1 MSEMLWLI
9 RKTLM
14 ETFRSKKSWFTYLG
28 LPIAGVLLSLT
39 LYSNAGSGT
48 IHVGIINQDGDQVIT
63 QDTIR
68 FIERLNSIKVTVID
82 EQTMREQ
89 IVSGELDSG
98 IVFESGFADSV
109 RKGAPAHLNIVS
121 VKGEQVT
128 AYVKAMLH
136 SYIGN
141 LAAIGKAAQA
151 DEAKF
156 TKLYTAYHEQSYK
169 LNTVTLQDTSNVT
182 RMTNQSIG
190 FLIMFMMFSAV
201 NMSEIILKEK
211 ENRTFLRLL
220 SSPMSARSYVFS
232 NIIVSIIILLLQII
246 VTLLVMKNVF
256 GIDAG
261 VSYGQMILP
270 LFVFALGAIAL
281 SLTTVAFAKSRAGAG
296 AFSNL
301 IIVPTCLLAG
311 CFFPMEIMPDTVRKI
326 STFLPQHWLL
336 DTVNKLQ
343 QGYSLGSLYL
353 NIAILLAFATV
364 FALIAIY
371 RFGRNNDS
379 RQFV

>member
-1 MSEMLWLI
+1 MSEMVWLI

-39 LYSNAGSGT
+39 FYSNAGSGT
-48 IHVGIINQDGDQVIT
+48 IHVGIINQDGNHVIT

-68 FIERLNSIKVTVID
+68 FIERLKPIKVTVID

-98 IVFESGFADSV
+98 IVFEPGYAASV
-109 RKGAPAHLNIVS
+109 REGAPAHLNIVS
-121 VKGEQVT
+121 VKGAQVT
-128 AYVKAMLH
+128 AYMKSMLH

-141 LAAIGKAAQA
+141 IAVLGKAAQA
-151 DEAKF
+151 DEEKF

-169 LNTVTLQDTSNVT
+169 LNMVTLQDTSNVT

-190 FLIMFMMFSAV
+190 FLIMFMMLSAV
-201 NMSEIILKEK
+201 DMSEIILKEK
-211 ENRTFLRLL
+211 GNRTFLRLL

-232 NIIVSIIILLLQII
+232 NIIVSMFILLLQII
-246 VTLLVMKNVF
+246 VTLLVMKTVF

-261 VSYGQMILP
+261 VSYSQMILP

-281 SLTTVAFAKSRAGAG
+281 SLMTVAFAKSRAGAG
-296 AFSNL
+296 AISNL

-343 QGYSLGSLYL
+343 QGYSLGSLFL

>member
-28 LPIAGVLLSLT
+28 LPIAGVLLTLT

-68 FIERLNSIKVTVID
+68 FIERLESVKVTVID

-98 IVFESGFADSV
+98 IVFESGYAASV
-109 RKGAPAHLNIVS
+109 RNGAPAHLNIVS

-169 LNTVTLQDTSNVT
+169 LHTVTLQDTSNVT

-232 NIIVSIIILLLQII
+232 NIIVNMLILLLQII

-281 SLTTVAFAKSRAGAG
+281 SLMTVAFAKSRAGAG
-296 AFSNL
+296 AISNL
-301 IIVPTCLLAG
+301 IIVPSCLLAG

-336 DTVNKLQ
+336 DAVNKLQ

>member
-98 IVFESGFADSV
+98 IVFEPGYAASV
-109 RKGAPAHLNIVS
+109 REGAPAHLNIVS

-156 TKLYTAYHEQSYK
+156 TKLYTAYHVQSYK

-182 RMTNQSIG
+182 RVTNQSIG

-201 NMSEIILKEK
+201 DMSEIILKEK
-211 ENRTFLRLL
+211 GNRTFLRLL

-232 NIIVSIIILLLQII
+232 NIIVSIFILLLQII
-246 VTLLVMKNVF
+246 VTLLVMKTVF

-261 VSYGQMILP
+261 VAYSQMILP

-281 SLTTVAFAKSRAGAG
+281 SLMTVTFAKSRAGAG
-296 AFSNL
+296 AVSNL

>member
-1 MSEMLWLI
+1 MSEMVWLI

-39 LYSNAGSGT
+39 IYSNAGSGT

-63 QDTIR
+63 QDSIR
-68 FIERLNSIKVTVID
+68 FIERLNHVEVTVID

-98 IVFESGFADSV
+98 IVFEPGFAASV
-109 RKGAPAHLNIVS
+109 REGAPAHLNIVS

-156 TKLYTAYHEQSYK
+156 TKLYEAYHEQSYK
-169 LNTVTLQDTSNVT
+169 LSTVTLQNNSNVT

-201 NMSEIILKEK
+201 DMSEIILKEK
-211 ENRTFLRLL
+211 GNRTFLRLL

-232 NIIVSIIILLLQII
+232 NIIVSMLILLLQIF
-246 VTLLVMKNVF
+246 VTLLVMKTVF

-261 VSYGQMILP
+261 VSYSQMILP

-281 SLTTVAFAKSRAGAG
+281 SLMIVAFAKSRAGAG
-296 AFSNL
+296 AISNL

-343 QGYSLGSLYL
+343 QGHSLGSLYL
-353 NIAILLAFATV
+353 NMAILLAFATV
-364 FALIAIY
+364 IALIAIY

>member
-1 MSEMLWLI
+1 MNEMLWLI

-63 QDTIR
+63 QDTIQ
-68 FIERLNSIKVTVID
+68 FIERLESVKVTVID

-98 IVFESGFADSV
+98 IVFESGYAASV
-109 RKGAPAHLNIVS
+109 RKGTPAHLNMVS

-141 LAAIGKAAQA
+141 LAAIGKTAQA

-156 TKLYTAYHEQSYK
+156 TKLYTAYQEQSYK
-169 LNTVTLQDTSNVT
+169 LHTVTLQDTSNVT

-232 NIIVSIIILLLQII
+232 NIIVNMFILLLQII

-261 VSYGQMILP
+261 VSYVQMILP

-281 SLTTVAFAKSRAGAG
+281 SLMTVAFAKSRAGAG
-296 AFSNL
+296 AISNL
-301 IIVPTCLLAG
+301 IIVPSCLLAG

-336 DTVNKLQ
+336 DAVNKLQ

>member
-1 MSEMLWLI
+1 MNEMLWLI

-68 FIERLNSIKVTVID
+68 FIEGLESIKVTVID

-98 IVFESGFADSV
+98 IVFESGYAASV
-109 RKGAPAHLNIVS
+109 RNGEPAHLNIVS

-141 LAAIGKAAQA
+141 IAAIGKVAQT

-169 LNTVTLQDTSNVT
+169 LHTVTLQDTSNVT

-190 FLIMFMMFSAV
+190 FLIMFMMLSAV

-232 NIIVSIIILLLQII
+232 NIIVNMFILLLQII

-281 SLTTVAFAKSRAGAG
+281 SLMTVAFAKSRAGAG
-296 AFSNL
+296 AISNL
-301 IIVPTCLLAG
+301 IIVPSCLLAG

-336 DTVNKLQ
+336 DAVNKLQ

>member
-1 MSEMLWLI
+1 MNEMLWLI

-68 FIERLNSIKVTVID
+68 FIERLESVKVTVID

-98 IVFESGFADSV
+98 IVFESGYAASV
-109 RKGAPAHLNIVS
+109 RNGAPAHLNIVS

-141 LAAIGKAAQA
+141 LAAIGKVAQT

-156 TKLYTAYHEQSYK
+156 TKLYTAYHEQSYE
-169 LNTVTLQDTSNVT
+169 LHTVTLQDTSNVT

-190 FLIMFMMFSAV
+190 FLIMFMMLSAV

-232 NIIVSIIILLLQII
+232 NIIVNLFILLLQII

-281 SLTTVAFAKSRAGAG
+281 SLMTVAFAKSRAGAG
-296 AFSNL
+296 AISNL
-301 IIVPTCLLAG
+301 IIVPSCLLAG

-336 DTVNKLQ
+336 DAVNKLQ

>member
-28 LPIAGVLLSLT
+28 LPILGVLLSLT
-39 LYSNAGSGT
+39 LYSNADSGT

-68 FIERLNSIKVTVID
+68 FIERLNHIKVTVID

-98 IVFESGFADSV
+98 IVFESGYAASV
-109 RKGAPAHLNIVS
+109 RKGAPAYLNMVS

-169 LNTVTLQDTSNVT
+169 LNTVELPDTSNVT

-232 NIIVSIIILLLQII
+232 NIIVSMFILLLQII

-261 VSYGQMILP
+261 VSYVQMILP

-281 SLTTVAFAKSRAGAG
+281 SLMIVAFAKSRAGAG
-296 AFSNL
+296 AISNL

-353 NIAILLAFATV
+353 HMAILLAFATV

>member
-1 MSEMLWLI
+1 MSEMVWLI

-39 LYSNAGSGT
+39 IYSNAGSGT

-63 QDTIR
+63 QDSIR
-68 FIERLNSIKVTVID
+68 FIERLNHVEVTVID

-98 IVFESGFADSV
+98 IVFEPGYAASV
-109 RKGAPAHLNIVS
+109 REGAPAHLNIVS

-128 AYVKAMLH
+128 AYVKAMLN

-156 TKLYTAYHEQSYK
+156 TKLYEAYHEQSYK
-169 LNTVTLQDTSNVT
+169 LSTVTLQNNSNVT

-201 NMSEIILKEK
+201 DMSEIILKEK
-211 ENRTFLRLL
+211 GNRTFLRLL

-232 NIIVSIIILLLQII
+232 NIIVSMFILLLQII
-246 VTLLVMKNVF
+246 VTLLVMKTVF

-261 VSYGQMILP
+261 VAYSQMILP

-281 SLTTVAFAKSRAGAG
+281 SLMTVAFAKSRAGAG
-296 AFSNL
+296 AISNL

-353 NIAILLAFATV
+353 NMAILLAFATV

>member
-1 MSEMLWLI
+1 MNEMLWLI

-28 LPIAGVLLSLT
+28 LPILGVLLSLT

-68 FIERLNSIKVTVID
+68 FLERLNHIKVTVID
-82 EQTMREQ
+82 EQMMREQ

-98 IVFESGFADSV
+98 IVFESGYAASV

-128 AYVKAMLH
+128 AYMKAMLY

-141 LAAIGKAAQA
+141 LAAIGKATQT

-169 LNTVTLQDTSNVT
+169 LHTVTLQDTSNVT

-232 NIIVSIIILLLQII
+232 NILVSMFILLLQII

-256 GIDAG
+256 AIDAG
-261 VSYGQMILP
+261 VSYGQMMLP

-281 SLTTVAFAKSRAGAG
+281 SLMTVAFAKSRAGAG
-296 AFSNL
+296 AISNL
-301 IIVPTCLLAG
+301 IIVPSCLLAG

-353 NIAILLAFATV
+353 NMAILLAFATV

>member
-39 LYSNAGSGT
+39 MYSNAGSGT

-68 FIERLNSIKVTVID
+68 FIERLEPIKVTVID

-98 IVFESGFADSV
+98 IVFESGYAASV
-109 RKGAPAHLNIVS
+109 RKGAPAHLNMVS

-141 LAAIGKAAQA
+141 LAAIGKVTQA

-169 LNTVTLQDTSNVT
+169 LNTVELQDTSNVT

-232 NIIVSIIILLLQII
+232 NIIVSMFILLLQII

-281 SLTTVAFAKSRAGAG
+281 SLMTVAFAKSRAGAG
-296 AFSNL
+296 AISNL

-353 NIAILLAFATV
+353 NIVILLAFATV

>member
-39 LYSNAGSGT
+39 MYSNAGSGT

-63 QDTIR
+63 QDSIR
-68 FIERLNSIKVTVID
+68 FIERLNHVEVTVVD

-98 IVFESGFADSV
+98 IVFEPGYAASV
-109 RKGAPAHLNIVS
+109 REGAPAHLNIVS

-141 LAAIGKAAQA
+141 LAAIGKAVQA

-156 TKLYTAYHEQSYK
+156 TKLYAAYHEQSYK
-169 LNTVTLQDTSNVT
+169 LSTVALQNNSNVA

-201 NMSEIILKEK
+201 DMSEIILKEK
-211 ENRTFLRLL
+211 GNRTFLRLL

-232 NIIVSIIILLLQII
+232 NIIVSTFILLLQII

-261 VSYGQMILP
+261 VPYSQMILP

-281 SLTTVAFAKSRAGAG
+281 SLMTVAFAKSRAGAG
-296 AFSNL
+296 AISNL

-311 CFFPMEIMPDTVRKI
+311 CFFPMEIMPVTVRNI
-326 STFLPQHWLL
+326 SAFLPQHWLL

>member
-39 LYSNAGSGT
+39 MYSNAGSGT

-63 QDTIR
+63 QDSIR
-68 FIERLNSIKVTVID
+68 FIERLNHVEVKVID

-98 IVFESGFADSV
+98 IVFEPGYAASV
-109 RKGAPAHLNIVS
+109 REGAPAHLNIVS

-156 TKLYTAYHEQSYK
+156 TKLYAAYHEQSYK
-169 LNTVTLQDTSNVT
+169 LSTVTLQNNSNVT

-201 NMSEIILKEK
+201 DMSEIILKEK
-211 ENRTFLRLL
+211 GNRTFLRLL

-232 NIIVSIIILLLQII
+232 NIIVSMFILLLQII

-256 GIDAG
+256 GIDTG
-261 VSYGQMILP
+261 VPYSQMILP

-281 SLTTVAFAKSRAGAG
+281 SLMTVAFAKSRAGVG
-296 AFSNL
+296 AISNL

-311 CFFPMEIMPDTVRKI
+311 CFFPMEIMPVTVRNI
-326 STFLPQHWLL
+326 SAFLPQHWLL

-353 NIAILLAFATV
+353 NLAILLAFATV

>member
-39 LYSNAGSGT
+39 MYSNAGSGT

-63 QDTIR
+63 QDSIR
-68 FIERLNSIKVTVID
+68 FIERLNHVEVTVVD

-98 IVFESGFADSV
+98 IVFEPGYAASV
-109 RKGAPAHLNIVS
+109 REGAPAHLNIVS

-141 LAAIGKAAQA
+141 LAAIGKAVQA

-156 TKLYTAYHEQSYK
+156 TKLYAAYHEQSYK
-169 LNTVTLQDTSNVT
+169 LSTVALQNNSNVA

-201 NMSEIILKEK
+201 DMSEIILKEK
-211 ENRTFLRLL
+211 GNRTFLRLL

-232 NIIVSIIILLLQII
+232 NIIVSMFILLLQII

-261 VSYGQMILP
+261 VPYSQMILP

-281 SLTTVAFAKSRAGAG
+281 SLMTVAFAKSRAGAG
-296 AFSNL
+296 AISNL

-311 CFFPMEIMPDTVRKI
+311 CFFPMEIMPVTVRNI
-326 STFLPQHWLL
+326 SAFLPQHWLL